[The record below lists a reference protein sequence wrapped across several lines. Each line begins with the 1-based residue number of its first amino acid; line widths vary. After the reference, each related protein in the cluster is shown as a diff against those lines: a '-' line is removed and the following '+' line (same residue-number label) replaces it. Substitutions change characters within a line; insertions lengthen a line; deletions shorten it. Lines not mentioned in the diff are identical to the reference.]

1 MMISLSC
8 MSSRSIRITILLV
21 YCFQCYSWH
30 AYKTPPTI
38 QNSTICEKIIQNHAS
53 STLAKM
59 RSQYNL
65 WPIGDI
71 VSENNKGILFG
82 MNEAFERIWKHQHPV
97 NCSTSKF
104 LISGFEKSFF

>member
-1 MMISLSC
+1 
-8 MSSRSIRITILLV
+8 
-21 YCFQCYSWH
+21 
-30 AYKTPPTI
+30 
-38 QNSTICEKIIQNHAS
+38 
-53 STLAKM
+53 M

-104 LISGFEKSFF
+104 LISGFEKSIFLNNLIIVIIINYKASIMVDLEVKFMF